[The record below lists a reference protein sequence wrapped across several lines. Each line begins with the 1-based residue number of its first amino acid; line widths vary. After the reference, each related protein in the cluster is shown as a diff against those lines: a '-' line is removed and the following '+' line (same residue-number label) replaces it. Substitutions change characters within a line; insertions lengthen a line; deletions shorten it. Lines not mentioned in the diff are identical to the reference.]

1 MKAFN
6 ILAWIFG
13 ILGVLFM
20 IAGCINYLAPNWLFH
35 VGGTVSY
42 FHVANSLLLLTI
54 VLLLCPKTH
63 KE

>member
-20 IAGCINYLAPNWLFH
+20 IAGGINYLAPNWLFR
-35 VGGTVSY
+35 VSGTVSY

-54 VLLLCPKTH
+54 VLLLYPKIH